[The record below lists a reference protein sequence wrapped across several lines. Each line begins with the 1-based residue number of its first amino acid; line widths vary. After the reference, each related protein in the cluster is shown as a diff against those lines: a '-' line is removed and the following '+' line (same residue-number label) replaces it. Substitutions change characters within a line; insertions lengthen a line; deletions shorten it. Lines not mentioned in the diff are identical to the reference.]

1 MNMGKSETPWPVF
14 RLGEIYLNLAEAA
27 MELNKSSEA
36 LDAVNKIRERAGIAL
51 LSNINME
58 KDPPRTQSG
67 TGIRRPSLLGHEALE
82 NCSLGC
88 DTRRAE
94 WIQRNGF
101 VSLV

>member
-58 KDPPRTQSG
+58 KIIFWMNVPANWHSKVIASG
-67 TGIRRPSLLGHEALE
+67 I
-82 NCSLGC
+82 
-88 DTRRAE
+88 
-94 WIQRNGF
+94 
-101 VSLV
+101 